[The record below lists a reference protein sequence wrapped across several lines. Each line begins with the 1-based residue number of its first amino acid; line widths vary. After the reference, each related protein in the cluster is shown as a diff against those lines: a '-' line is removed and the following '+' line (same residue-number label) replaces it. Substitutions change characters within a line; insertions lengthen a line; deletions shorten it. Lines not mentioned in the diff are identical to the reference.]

1 MFSAM
6 TTEEKW
12 SERVTGWR
20 SSGLTAA
27 KFCAGKGFT
36 EGGLRYW
43 ASKLKRAQGEAH
55 REGLAEGVRIAR
67 VVRTPMAVEVA
78 ATATETS
85 IVIEVGGARV
95 AVRRGFDGE
104 VLREVL
110 AVLGGTR

>member
-1 MFSAM
+1 M

-55 REGLAEGVRIAR
+55 REGLAEGIRIAR

-78 ATATETS
+78 ATETP

-104 VLREVL
+104 ALRDVL